1 MSTLIIPQFNP
12 ADPVQFIL
20 DLDNLEKK
28 IVEPKKK
35 QILKYINS
43 WMGKKK
49 EDEKFKSFDR
59 FKNIYLDEFPEDELT
74 KKFLCKYFEVY
85 NQDFNL
91 NLEYNEKL
99 FTRYNALY
107 MLRLMLNTI
116 KYDLKKNVSITN
128 KNKKYKRYT
137 IIYRKR

>member
-1 MSTLIIPQFNP
+1 MSTLIIPDFNP
-12 ADPVQFIL
+12 LDPVQFIV
-20 DLDNLEKK
+20 DLDNLQKK
-28 IVEPKKK
+28 LIDPKKK

-43 WMGKKK
+43 WMGKKN
-49 EDEKFKSFDR
+49 EDEKIKSFDA
-59 FKNIYLDEFPEDELT
+59 FKNMYLGEFPNDVNT

-85 NQDFNL
+85 NQDFKL

-116 KYDLKKNVSITN
+116 KYDLKKDVYMN
-128 KNKKYKRYT
+128 KNKKCKRYT
-137 IIYRKR
+137 IIYKK